1 MLLFACTGCPLAVR
15 CMDLPDGVVPSEIPN
30 SAECAKCGSS
40 FSMIPERMAAPEALT
55 TLEIQD
61 LTFEELYYWSATGA
75 LPNER
80 PADVPSVTA
89 AMAGR
94 TITSVGV
101 DRRVQGATVVT
112 HLVLDDGT
120 RVYFG
125 ASPYG
130 AVVYRLAGKL
140 T

>member
-1 MLLFACTGCPLAVR
+1 
-15 CMDLPDGVVPSEIPN
+15 
-30 SAECAKCGSS
+30 
-40 FSMIPERMAAPEALT
+40 MIPERMAAPEALT

>member
-1 MLLFACTGCPLAVR
+1 MLLFVCAGCPKAVR
-15 CMDLPDGVVPSEIPN
+15 CMDLPDGVVPQEIPN

-40 FSMIPERMAAPEALT
+40 FSLIPERMAGPEALS

-61 LTFEELYYWSATGA
+61 LTFEELYYWSSTGA
-75 LPNER
+75 LPHER
-80 PADVPSVTA
+80 PSDASSVTA
-89 AMAGR
+89 ALVGR
-94 TITSVGV
+94 SITSVGV
-101 DRRVQGATVVT
+101 DRRVQGAAVVT